1 MKNTKSQFIRQ
12 YVRASKTPWDD
23 CTTVLLL
30 ADIVDKKTMD
40 LSFTNY
46 VYLHRDSVGQ
56 TLGISISKQLL
67 EANPEFT
74 SRYLEGIEMVGF
86 LLIYLEQIAEFCE
99 LFHEEFQ
106 SLFMLTPSSFFRV
119 AESEWLAELN
129 NV

>member
-12 YVRASKTPWDD
+12 YVRASKSPWDD
-23 CTTVLLL
+23 STTVLLL
-30 ADIVDKKTMD
+30 ADIVDKKAMD

-86 LLIYLEQIAEFCE
+86 LLIHLEQIAEFCE

-106 SLFMLTPSSFFRV
+106 SLFLLTPSSFFRV